1 MQMVADPIALYI
13 TVDDVHITLTIYI
26 QVVNTCSTC
35 DGCRSLNANRAAF
48 DRYCR
53 EMERAIQN
61 GSRELYKR
69 EKDLKHKQKIALHEY
84 TNNYRILQRVQTRID
99 DQKYDLQ
106 QWERRLVAREAEL
119 NAMNSDLISD
129 INDIGVEK
137 ARMEEFEKTLLQFNT
152 RLHILGMQNQGSTAS
167 SLTLSPLSITR
178 TPTSQSE
185 SPSTYSSYSRTTI

>member
-1 MQMVADPIALYI
+1 
-13 TVDDVHITLTIYI
+13 
-26 QVVNTCSTC
+26 
-35 DGCRSLNANRAAF
+35 
-48 DRYCR
+48 
-53 EMERAIQN
+53 MERAIQN